1 MKNLIT
7 RKLRKL
13 FNTRGIDGYI
23 IPKNDEF
30 FSEHANKDRLKK
42 IQISRVQLD
51 MQ

>member
-7 RKLRKL
+7 RLRKL
-13 FNTRGIDGYI
+13 FNTYGIDGYI

-42 IQISRVQLD
+42 LQILLVQLD